1 MRRDLPNQL
10 HSTTRHRAFEPVLSG
25 KIRLVLAICAG
36 GIFLTGC
43 TVNVG
48 GRQRP
53 LLQNEKIK
61 GELELVAERRTDEQ
75 GTSRDK
81 RKSTTEIFEERVR
94 LSTEGNV
101 YHPDL
106 LFYTAAVGVGLAQQK
121 IDSDDESGS
130 SSESLDEY
138 NIFAQLLRGKIYPT
152 TFNASKSQELISR
165 QFLGALRTEREN
177 RGISFSLRPQDWPMT
192 FQYTASEIGQD
203 GLSSLARDFFER
215 DDERFRYSLTHDF
228 SKLSHMSFDFD
239 RTEVSQR
246 SVGASIITDTDR
258 YAMLHDLIFG
268 GEEQHRLDSFFNYV
282 DQSGSF
288 DFQNL
293 HVEERLRLQHS
304 DTFGTNYELRFTD
317 SDRATVRN
325 KEVRGQGGFEHRL
338 YESLVT
344 TTNFFVSK
352 TDLDAQG
359 DLDQQGGTLA
369 FNYRKKNA
377 WGTLYSNYTA
387 SLTQSEQS
395 GGSGTGIVIDES
407 HIFTDPLAITLNRV
421 NIDTSTIVVTD
432 STGLSTYTQG
442 DDYTIT
448 EINGRVQ
455 LNMTTLGIAPPNVT
469 DGQEILVD
477 YNFFVE
483 PKREEDTA
491 RQAFTI
497 RERFGN
503 GLSVYYAHRLQNED
517 VSSTVTE
524 ITPDEYTI
532 NTVGADY
539 LNKGL
544 SLLAEYSEEDSTQI
558 PSTSKKLVGRYSW
571 SLSPGTTASLRVLNH
586 WLDFGRPDKRDV
598 VLFKSGGEVYSR
610 LTEECGIS
618 ARADYRNEDDTRF
631 GKTKGFQ
638 LNTELQYNFRQMSI
652 ATGIEVNLLERRRD
666 EIDGSFLYFK
676 LKRFF

>member
-1 MRRDLPNQL
+1 LRRDLPNQL
-10 HSTTRHRAFEPVLSG
+10 HSTIGCPAPEPAASA
-25 KIRLVLAICAG
+25 KIRLALAICTGGVLLAG
-36 GIFLTGC
+36 C
-43 TVNVG
+43 SVNVG

-53 LLQNEKIK
+53 LLQNEEIK

-75 GTSRDK
+75 GTSGDK

-94 LSTEGNV
+94 LSTEGDV
-101 YHPDL
+101 YHPDFL
-106 LFYTAAVGVGLAQQK
+106 SFTAAVGVGLAQQE

-130 SSESLDEY
+130 SSETLDDY

-152 TFNASKSQELISR
+152 TFNASRAQELIGR
-165 QFLGALRTEREN
+165 QFLGALRTERED
-177 RGISFSLRPQDWPMT
+177 RGITFSLRPEDWPMT
-192 FQYTASEIGQD
+192 FQYTESETGQD
-203 GLSSLARDFFER
+203 GLSSLSRDFFER

-228 SKLSHMSFDFD
+228 SRLSHMSFDFD

-246 SVGASIITDTDR
+246 SVGSTIETDTDR
-258 YAMLHDLIFG
+258 YAMLHNLIFG
-268 GEEQHRLDSFFNYV
+268 SDEQNRLDSFFNYV

-293 HVEERLRLQHS
+293 QAQERLRLQHS
-304 DTFGTNYELRFTD
+304 DTFLTNYELRFTD
-317 SDRATVRN
+317 SDRATIRN

-344 TTNFFVSK
+344 TSNIFVSR

-359 DLDQQGGTLA
+359 DLDQQGGMLG
-369 FNYRKKNA
+369 FNYRKKND
-377 WGTLYSNYTA
+377 WGTLYGNYTA

-395 GGSGTGIVIDES
+395 GGSGTGVVIDES
-407 HIFTDPLAITLNRV
+407 HIFTDPLAVTLNRV

-432 STGLSTYTQG
+432 GTGLNIYTEG

-455 LNMTTLGIAPPNVT
+455 LNITTLGVAPPNVT

-477 YNFFVE
+477 YNFFIE
-483 PKREEDTA
+483 PKREEDTTRHNFNI
-491 RQAFTI
+491 RQ
-497 RERFGN
+497 RFKN
-503 GLSVYYAHRLQNED
+503 GLSVYYAHRRQDED
-517 VSSTVTE
+517 VSSTITE
-524 ITPDEYTI
+524 ITPDEFKI
-532 NTVGADY
+532 NTAGADY
-539 LNKGL
+539 MNKGL
-544 SLLAEYSEEDSTQI
+544 FLQAEYSDEESTQI

-586 WLDFGRPDKRDV
+586 WLDFGQPDKRDI
-598 VLFKSGGEVYSR
+598 VLFKSGAELYSR
-610 LTEECGIS
+610 LTEECGLS

-631 GKTKGFQ
+631 GKTEGFQ
-638 LNTELQYNFRQMSI
+638 LNSELQYNFRQMSVT
-652 ATGIEVNLLERRRD
+652 TGLELNLLNRRSD

>member
-10 HSTTRHRAFEPVLSG
+10 HSTIGCPAPEPAASA
-25 KIRLVLAICAG
+25 KIRLALAICTGGVLLAG
-36 GIFLTGC
+36 C
-43 TVNVG
+43 SVNVG

-53 LLQNEKIK
+53 LLQNEEIK

-75 GTSRDK
+75 GTSGDK

-94 LSTEGNV
+94 LSTEGDV
-101 YHPDL
+101 YHPDFL
-106 LFYTAAVGVGLAQQK
+106 SFTAAVGVGLAQQE

-130 SSESLDEY
+130 SSETLDDY

-152 TFNASKSQELISR
+152 TFNASRAQELIGR
-165 QFLGALRTEREN
+165 QFLGALRTERED
-177 RGISFSLRPQDWPMT
+177 RGITFSLRPEDWPMT
-192 FQYTASEIGQD
+192 FQYTESETGQD
-203 GLSSLARDFFER
+203 GLSSLSRDFFER

-228 SKLSHMSFDFD
+228 SRLSHMSFDFD

-246 SVGASIITDTDR
+246 SVGSTIETDTDR
-258 YAMLHDLIFG
+258 YAMLHNLIFG
-268 GEEQHRLDSFFNYV
+268 SDEQNRLDSFFNYV

-293 HVEERLRLQHS
+293 QAQERLRLQHS
-304 DTFGTNYELRFTD
+304 DTFLTNYELRFTD
-317 SDRATVRN
+317 SDRATIRN

-344 TTNFFVSK
+344 TSNIFVSR

-359 DLDQQGGTLA
+359 DLDQQGGMLG
-369 FNYRKKNA
+369 FNYRKKND
-377 WGTLYSNYTA
+377 WGTLYGNYTA

-395 GGSGTGIVIDES
+395 GGSGTGVVIDES
-407 HIFTDPLAITLNRV
+407 HIFTDPLAVTLNRV

-432 STGLSTYTQG
+432 GTGLNIYTEG

-455 LNMTTLGIAPPNVT
+455 LNITTLGVAPPNVT

-477 YNFFVE
+477 YNFFIE
-483 PKREEDTA
+483 PKREEDTTRHNFNI
-491 RQAFTI
+491 RQ
-497 RERFGN
+497 RFKN
-503 GLSVYYAHRLQNED
+503 GLSVYYAHRRQDED
-517 VSSTVTE
+517 VSSTITE
-524 ITPDEYTI
+524 ITPDEFKI
-532 NTVGADY
+532 NTAGADY
-539 LNKGL
+539 MNKGL
-544 SLLAEYSEEDSTQI
+544 FLQAEYSDEESTQI

-586 WLDFGRPDKRDV
+586 WLDFGQPDKRDI
-598 VLFKSGGEVYSR
+598 VLFKSGAELYSR
-610 LTEECGIS
+610 LTEECGLS

-631 GKTKGFQ
+631 GKTEGFQ
-638 LNTELQYNFRQMSI
+638 LNSELQYNFRQMSVT
-652 ATGIEVNLLERRRD
+652 TGLELNLLNRRSD

>member
-1 MRRDLPNQL
+1 MRRDLPNEL
-10 HSTTRHRAFEPVLSG
+10 HSTTRGRALKPALCG
-25 KIRLVLAICAG
+25 KIRLALAICAS
-36 GIFLTGC
+36 GIFLAGC
-43 TVNVG
+43 SVDVG

-53 LLQNEKIK
+53 VLQNEKIK

-75 GTSRDK
+75 GTSGDK

-101 YHPDL
+101 YHPDF
-106 LFYTAAVGVGLAQQK
+106 LFYTAAVGAGLAQQE

-130 SSESLDEY
+130 SSETLDDY
-138 NIFAQLLRGKIYPT
+138 SIFAQLLRGKIYPT
-152 TFNASKSQELISR
+152 TFNASRSQELISR
-165 QFLGALRTEREN
+165 QFLGALRTERED
-177 RGISFSLRPQDWPMT
+177 RGISFSLRPEDWPMT
-192 FQYTASEIGQD
+192 FQYTESETGQD

-228 SKLSHMSFDFD
+228 SRLSHMSFDFD

-246 SVGASIITDTDR
+246 SVGASIMTDTDR

-268 GEEQHRLDSFFNYV
+268 SDEQHRLDSFFNYV

-293 HVEERLRLQHS
+293 QAEERLRLQHS

-317 SDRATVRN
+317 SDRATARN

-344 TTNFFVSK
+344 TSNIFISR

-359 DLDQQGGTLA
+359 DLDQQGGMLG
-369 FNYRKKNA
+369 FNYRKKNS

-387 SLTQSEQS
+387 SLTQSDQS
-395 GGSGTGIVIDES
+395 GGGGTGVVIDES
-407 HIFTDPLAITLNRV
+407 HIFIDPVAITLNRV
-421 NIDTSTIVVTD
+421 NIDTSAIVVTD
-432 STGLSTYTQG
+432 GTGLSTYSQG

-455 LNMTTLGIAPPNVT
+455 LNMTTLGIVPPNVT

-477 YNFFVE
+477 YNFFIE
-483 PKREEDTA
+483 PRREEDTT
-491 RQAFTI
+491 RHNFNI

-503 GLSVYYAHRLQNED
+503 GLSIYYGHRRQDED
-517 VSSTVTE
+517 VSSTITE
-524 ITPDEYTI
+524 LTPDEFTI
-532 NTVGADY
+532 NTAGADY
-539 LNKGL
+539 TNKGL
-544 SLLAEYSEEDSTQI
+544 FLQAEFSEEDSTQI

-571 SLSPGTTASLRVLNH
+571 PLSPGTTASVRVLNH
-586 WLDFGRPDKRDV
+586 RLDFGRPDKRVV

-631 GKTKGFQ
+631 GKTTGFQ
-638 LNTELQYNFRQMSI
+638 LNSELQYNFRQMSVT
-652 ATGIEVNLLERRRD
+652 TGVELNLLNRRSD

>member
-1 MRRDLPNQL
+1 MPNQL
-10 HSTTRHRAFEPVLSG
+10 HSTIGCPAPEPAASA
-25 KIRLVLAICAG
+25 KIRLALAICTGGVLLAG
-36 GIFLTGC
+36 C
-43 TVNVG
+43 SVNVG

-53 LLQNEKIK
+53 LLQNEEIK

-75 GTSRDK
+75 GTSGDK

-94 LSTEGNV
+94 LSTEGDV
-101 YHPDL
+101 YHPDFL
-106 LFYTAAVGVGLAQQK
+106 SFTAAVGVGLAQQE

-130 SSESLDEY
+130 SSETLDDY

-152 TFNASKSQELISR
+152 TFNASRAQELIGR
-165 QFLGALRTEREN
+165 QFLGALRTERED
-177 RGISFSLRPQDWPMT
+177 RGITFSLRPEDWPMT
-192 FQYTASEIGQD
+192 FQYTESETGQD
-203 GLSSLARDFFER
+203 GLSSLSRDFFER

-228 SKLSHMSFDFD
+228 SRLSHMSFDFD

-246 SVGASIITDTDR
+246 SVGSTIETDTDR
-258 YAMLHDLIFG
+258 YAMLHNLIFG
-268 GEEQHRLDSFFNYV
+268 SDEQNRLDSFFNYV

-293 HVEERLRLQHS
+293 QAQERLRLQHS
-304 DTFGTNYELRFTD
+304 DTFLTNYELRFTD
-317 SDRATVRN
+317 SDRATIRN

-344 TTNFFVSK
+344 TSNIFVSR

-359 DLDQQGGTLA
+359 DLDQQGGMLG
-369 FNYRKKNA
+369 FNYRKKND
-377 WGTLYSNYTA
+377 WGTLYGNYTA

-395 GGSGTGIVIDES
+395 GGSGTGVVIDES
-407 HIFTDPLAITLNRV
+407 HIFTDPLAVTLNRV

-432 STGLSTYTQG
+432 GTGLNIYTEG

-455 LNMTTLGIAPPNVT
+455 LNITTLGVAPPNVT

-477 YNFFVE
+477 YNFFIE
-483 PKREEDTA
+483 PKREEDTTRHNFNI
-491 RQAFTI
+491 RQ
-497 RERFGN
+497 RFKN
-503 GLSVYYAHRLQNED
+503 GLSVYYAHRRQDED
-517 VSSTVTE
+517 VSSTITE
-524 ITPDEYTI
+524 ITPDEFKI
-532 NTVGADY
+532 NTAGADY
-539 LNKGL
+539 MNKGL
-544 SLLAEYSEEDSTQI
+544 FLQAEYSDEESTQI

-586 WLDFGRPDKRDV
+586 WLDFGQPDKRDI
-598 VLFKSGGEVYSR
+598 VLFKSGAELYSR
-610 LTEECGIS
+610 LTEECGLS

-631 GKTKGFQ
+631 GKTEGFQ
-638 LNTELQYNFRQMSI
+638 LNSELQYNFRQMSVT
-652 ATGIEVNLLERRRD
+652 TGLELNLLNRRSD